1 MSKDVSMNKGILV
14 KIERDPLSGLT
25 REEYKELLKNK
36 LKGRVVEAYI
46 FGSFNTPDF
55 NRFSD
60 IDLLLVSDTAK
71 PFVERGL
78 DFSDIQD
85 MVPATDILVYTPAE
99 FRKIMSEEPA
109 GFWKSVKGS
118 MVRII

>member
-1 MSKDVSMNKGILV
+1 MLKDTSVNKSILV

-25 REEYKELLKNK
+25 REEYKELLKK
-36 LKGRVVEAYI
+36 RLQGRVVEAYI

-71 PFVERGL
+71 SFVERGL

-99 FRKIMSEEPA
+99 FSKIMSEEPT

>member
-1 MSKDVSMNKGILV
+1 MNKGILV

-25 REEYKELLKNK
+25 REEYKELLKKK
-36 LKGRVVEAYI
+36 LRGRVVEAYI
-46 FGSFNTPDF
+46 FGSFNNHNF

-85 MVPATDILVYTPAE
+85 MVPATDILIYTPGE

-109 GFWKSVKGS
+109 GFWKSVRES

>member
-1 MSKDVSMNKGILV
+1 MLKDTSVNKSILV

-25 REEYKELLKNK
+25 REEYKELLKK
-36 LKGRVVEAYI
+36 RLQGRVVEAYI

-60 IDLLLVSDTAK
+60 IDLLLVSDAAK

-99 FRKIMSEEPA
+99 FSKIMSEEPA
-109 GFWKSVKGS
+109 GFWKSVRES
-118 MVRII
+118 MVRIL

>member
-1 MSKDVSMNKGILV
+1 MNRSILV

-25 REEYKELLKNK
+25 RKEYKELLKK
-36 LKGRVVEAYI
+36 RLQGRAVEVYI

-60 IDLLLVSDTAK
+60 IDLLLVCDTCK

-78 DFSDIQD
+78 DYSDIQD
-85 MVPATDILVYTPAE
+85 MVPATDILVYTPDE

-109 GFWKSVKGS
+109 GFWKSVRES

>member
-1 MSKDVSMNKGILV
+1 MLKDTSVNKSILV

-25 REEYKELLKNK
+25 REEYKELLKK
-36 LKGRVVEAYI
+36 RLQGRVVEAYI

-99 FRKIMSEEPA
+99 FSKIMSEEPT

>member
-1 MSKDVSMNKGILV
+1 MLKDTSVNKSILV

-25 REEYKELLKNK
+25 REEYKELLKK
-36 LKGRVVEAYI
+36 RLQGRVVEAYI
-46 FGSFNTPDF
+46 FGSFNTSDF

-71 PFVERGL
+71 PFLERGL

-99 FRKIMSEEPA
+99 FSKIMSEEPT

>member
-1 MSKDVSMNKGILV
+1 MNKGILV

-71 PFVERGL
+71 PFLERGL

-99 FRKIMSEEPA
+99 FGKIMSEESA

-118 MVRII
+118 MVRIL

>member
-1 MSKDVSMNKGILV
+1 MLKDTSVNKSILV
-14 KIERDPLSGLT
+14 KIERDPLSGLS
-25 REEYKELLKNK
+25 RDEYKELLKKK

-46 FGSFNTPDF
+46 FGSFNTSDF

-60 IDLLLVSDTAK
+60 IDLLLVSDAVK
-71 PFVERGL
+71 PFIERGL

-99 FRKIMSEEPA
+99 FSKIMSEEPA
-109 GFWKSVKGS
+109 GFWKSVRES
-118 MVRII
+118 MVRIL

>member
-1 MSKDVSMNKGILV
+1 MLKDTSVNKSILV
-14 KIERDPLSGLT
+14 KIERDPLSGLS
-25 REEYKELLKNK
+25 RDEYKELLKKK

-60 IDLLLVSDTAK
+60 IDLLLVSDAAK

-99 FRKIMSEEPA
+99 FSKIMSEEPA
-109 GFWKSVKGS
+109 GFWKSVRES
-118 MVRII
+118 MVRIL